1 MLVTIG
7 GFALKLSVA
16 QKGLIMAAVPLLL
29 GLIYLAVLGTLL
41 ENAQVV
47 AEREY
52 RSRTIVSEANQA
64 QRDLFDAGSAIIAW
78 NYMRNDALRKRLD
91 DAIAVIPERAAKLK
105 ALLKD
110 DPSRTERLKAVEA
123 QAQSVVTVLNWHKR
137 QIEESPQDVYHFQF
151 GKFRSQI
158 EGSFKTYVDE
168 LHRLTSEERQI
179 QEHLP
184 LNAEGRKQELR
195 LYILAGALLNLLLS
209 LGVVVY
215 FSRDIAARLKIL
227 SRNAE
232 LFVEHKPLLAP
243 IEGSDEVAE
252 LDVAFRKMANDVAR
266 AEEMKQAFVAM
277 VSHDLRSPLAAIHG
291 ALELVERGLYGE
303 ISEKGKKR
311 LSTAQAECDRLLS
324 LVGELL
330 DIEKMEA
337 GMMEMKLVPTDLA
350 ELAVQSS
357 NSVKTLAEANAVK
370 IEVFGDHAIVSVDK
384 ERIMQV
390 FINLLS
396 NAIKYSPQG
405 ATITVNI
412 AMKQDSAHIKIEDQG
427 KGIPR
432 HMLDSVFDRFQQAHG
447 GGAGTS
453 GLGLA
458 ICKAIVEAHGGKI
471 GVVSEVGSGSIFWL
485 HLPTSN
491 PAT

>member
-1 MLVTIG
+1 
-7 GFALKLSVA
+7 
-16 QKGLIMAAVPLLL
+16 MAAVPLLL

-324 LVGELL
+324 LVSELL

-432 HMLDSVFDRFQQAHG
+432 HMLESVFDRFQQAHG

-491 PAT
+491 PAN

>member
-1 MLVTIG
+1 
-7 GFALKLSVA
+7 
-16 QKGLIMAAVPLLL
+16 MAAVPLLL
-29 GLIYLAVLGTLL
+29 GLVYLAVLSALL

-52 RSRTIVSEANQA
+52 RSRTIVAEANQA

-78 NYMRNDALRKRLD
+78 NYMRNDVLRKRLD
-91 DAIAVIPERAAKLK
+91 DAIAVIPERAAKLN

-110 DPSRTERLKAVEA
+110 DPSRAERLKAVEA
-123 QAQSVVTVLNWHKR
+123 QAQSVVTVLNWHKQR
-137 QIEESPQDVYHFQF
+137 IEESPQDVYHFQF
-151 GKFRSQI
+151 GKFRTQI

-179 QEHLP
+179 QDHLP
-184 LNAEGRKQELR
+184 TNVEGRKQELR

-252 LDVAFRKMANDVAR
+252 LDVAFRKMADDVAR

-277 VSHDLRSPLAAIHG
+277 VSHDLRSPLANIQG
-291 ALELVERGLYGE
+291 AVELVESGLYGE
-303 ISEKGKKR
+303 VSEKGKKR
-311 LSTAQAECDRLLS
+311 LSAAHNECDRLLS
-324 LVGELL
+324 LVNELL
-330 DIEKMEA
+330 DIEKLEA
-337 GMMEMKLVPTDLA
+337 GMMEMKLAPTDLA
-350 ELAVQSS
+350 DLAVQSI
-357 NSVKTLAEANAVK
+357 NSVKTLAETNAVK

-405 ATITVNI
+405 STITVSV

-471 GVVSEVGSGSIFWL
+471 GVVSEVGSGSMFWL

>member
-1 MLVTIG
+1 M
-7 GFALKLSVA
+7 KLSVA

-29 GLIYLAVLGTLL
+29 GLIYLAVLSALL

-52 RSRTIVSEANQA
+52 RSRAIVAEANQA

-78 NYMRNDALRKRLD
+78 NYMRNDALLKRLD

-110 DPSRTERLKAVEA
+110 DPTRIERLRAVET
-123 QAQSVVTVLNWHKR
+123 QAQSVVSVLNWHKKR
-137 QIEESPQDVYHFQF
+137 IEETPQDVYHFEF
-151 GKFRSQI
+151 GKFRNQI

-184 LNAEGRKQELR
+184 ANEEGRKQEMR

-215 FSRDIAARLKIL
+215 FSRDIAARLNIL

-232 LFVEHKPLLAP
+232 LFVEHKPLLPP
-243 IEGSDEVAE
+243 IVGNDEVAE
-252 LDVAFRKMANDVAR
+252 LDAAFRKMADDVSK

-277 VSHDLRSPLAAIHG
+277 VSHELRSPLSAIQG
-291 ALELVERGLYGE
+291 AIELVERGLYGE
-303 ISEKGKKR
+303 ISDKGKKR
-311 LSTAQAECDRLLS
+311 LGHAQVECDRLLR
-324 LVGELL
+324 LVNELL

-337 GMMEMKLVPTDLA
+337 GMMEMTMAPTDIA
-350 ELAVQSS
+350 ELALQSVAV
-357 NSVKTLAEANAVK
+357 VKTLADASSIK
-370 IEVFGDHAIVSVDK
+370 IEVFGDHAVASVDK

-396 NAIKYSPQG
+396 NAIKYSPDG
-405 ATITVNI
+405 ATITVSI
-412 AMKQDSAHIKIEDQG
+412 AMKKDSAHVKIEDQG

-458 ICKAIVEAHGGKI
+458 ICKAIVEAHGGEI

-491 PAT
+491 PAI

>member
-324 LVGELL
+324 LVSELL

-432 HMLDSVFDRFQQAHG
+432 HMLESVFDRFQQAHG

-491 PAT
+491 PAN

>member
-7 GFALKLSVA
+7 GLALKLSVA

-29 GLIYLAVLGTLL
+29 GLIYLAALSFLL

-137 QIEESPQDVYHFQF
+137 QIEASPQDVYHFQF

-179 QEHLP
+179 QENLP
-184 LNAEGRKQELR
+184 TNVEGRKQELR
-195 LYILAGALLNLLLS
+195 LYMLAGALLNLLLS

-252 LDVAFRKMANDVAR
+252 LDVAFRKMADDVAR

-277 VSHDLRSPLAAIHG
+277 VSHDLRSPLAAING
-291 ALELVERGLYGE
+291 AVELVESGLYGE
-303 ISEKGKKR
+303 ITEKGKKR
-311 LSTAQAECDRLLS
+311 LRTAQTECDRLLL
-324 LVGELL
+324 LVNELL

-337 GMMEMKLVPTDLA
+337 GMMEMKLAPTDLA
-350 ELAVQSS
+350 ELVVQSI
-357 NSVKTLAEANAVK
+357 NSVKTLAETNAVK

-405 ATITVNI
+405 STITVSV

-427 KGIPR
+427 QGIPR
-432 HMLDSVFDRFQQAHG
+432 HMLESVFDRFQQAHG

-471 GVVSEVGSGSIFWL
+471 GVVSEVGSGSMFWL